1 MGSHLRQI
9 VLVPLLAGVPDLA
22 VAADDWQ
29 TQVGVALGKCSGRP
43 HEGGWSRRGVGC
55 GADLLVW

>member
-1 MGSHLRQI
+1 MGSHLRQLL
-9 VLVPLLAGVPDLA
+9 LVPLLAGVPGLA

-29 TQVGVALGKCSGRP
+29 TQVGVALGKCSSRP
-43 HEGGWSRRGVGC
+43 HEGGWSRRGVSC